1 LTKLILAN
9 FLEFSPNRKYFYKDM
24 KTNKWR
30 TQEVKFQDIDSKTLF
45 NYTINIS
52 SELPK
57 NKARIAQMANMMM
70 EKQMQYGPGNG
81 PQLLTQ
87 EEWLMFQDLPNREYM
102 LERMGIERMQN
113 TVEEVSQTLFQYANL
128 VKQGMDPDAA
138 ILATANSLEQ
148 RRRGE
153 LPEEPPVPP
162 VVEENVLPPTGDL
175 EIV

>member
-1 LTKLILAN
+1 M
-9 FLEFSPNRKYFYKDM
+9 F
-24 KTNKWR
+24 
-30 TQEVKFQDIDSKTLF
+30 
-45 NYTINIS
+45 
-52 SELPK
+52 
-57 NKARIAQMANMMM
+57 RIFPT
-70 EKQMQYGPGNG
+70 GS
-81 PQLLTQ
+81 
-87 EEWLMFQDLPNREYM
+87 M

-138 ILATANSLEQ
+138 ILATANSMEQ

-162 VVEENVLPPTGDL
+162 VVEENVLPPTDDL

>member
-1 LTKLILAN
+1 
-9 FLEFSPNRKYFYKDM
+9 M

-45 NYTINIS
+45 NYSINIS

-138 ILATANSLEQ
+138 ILATANSMEQ